1 MIVLEGIKNF
11 LQLIND
17 NWTLILVI
25 IGLCLSLGKKIKNYI
40 ALSEE
45 QKIEIA
51 KEQLREM
58 ILKLVADAEEDYL
71 EFKQAGSIKR
81 SQVISQIFAEFPV
94 LSKVMEQEELI
105 KFIDNEIDNA
115 LVTLREVIENN
126 K

>member
-11 LQLIND
+11 LQLIEA

-25 IGLCLSLGKKIKNYI
+25 IGLCLSLSKKIKNYM

-58 ILKLVADAEEDYL
+58 ILKLVSDAEEDYL

>member
-11 LQLIND
+11 LQLIEA

-25 IGLCLSLGKKIKNYI
+25 IGLGISLKNKIKNYM

-58 ILKLVADAEEDYL
+58 ILKLVSDAEEDYL